1 MLRSLFLILIFL
13 SLTAFGQMK
22 FDIEHP
28 TAQKIDEFERATD
41 EKVKMR
47 IDAFSEELKKD
58 PKAQGYIINYGSP
71 KEIKIRRKQ
80 ITDSINFRKY
90 EAMRITFVDA
100 GYSRIVK
107 TELWIIPKGASE
119 SFISDNKIPRNILE
133 PSRFE
138 KIGVQSESFNQSIF
152 SKYFSAL
159 KSRENVNGYIL
170 INANDAEF
178 AEFEK
183 KIRNYMT
190 FANIQTERI
199 FIKKGNPQNPLT
211 TELWFVPK
219 EVTSP
224 NFTKKAEK
232 LAEFG
237 KLKPLEWKR
246 KMKQIAKTVSEV
258 RHENS
263 QLYIVTYGKLKDVSV
278 GEKLIEK
285 YLLENCRECYGYTNF
300 KINFVR
306 GNSIGK
312 ARIVFWLVPEDG
324 EIPKF

>member
-1 MLRSLFLILIFL
+1 MLKTLCLILIFL
-13 SLTAFGQMK
+13 SSITFGQTQ
-22 FDIEHP
+22 FHIENP
-28 TAQKIDEFERATD
+28 KAQKIDEFERASD

-47 IDAFSEELKKD
+47 IDAFFAELKKD
-58 PKAQGYIINYGSP
+58 SKAQGYIINYGKP

-80 ITDSINFRKY
+80 ISDSINFRKY
-90 EAMRITFVDA
+90 DAMRLSFVDA

-107 TELWIIPKGASE
+107 TELWIIPSGADKPY
-119 SFISDNKIPRNILE
+119 ISDKIPQNILE
-133 PSRFE
+133 PIRFE
-138 KIGVQSESFNQSIF
+138 KIGVQSESFNQWLF
-152 SKYFSAL
+152 SEYFSAL

-278 GEKLIEK
+278 GERLIEK

-312 ARIVFWLVPEDG
+312 ARRVFWLVPEDG